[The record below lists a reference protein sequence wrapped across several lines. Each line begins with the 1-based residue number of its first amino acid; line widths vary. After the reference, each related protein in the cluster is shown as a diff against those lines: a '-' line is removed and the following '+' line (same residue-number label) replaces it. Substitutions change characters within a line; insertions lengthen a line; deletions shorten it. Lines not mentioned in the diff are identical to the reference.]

1 MIGQHMVSLDFRV
14 EMMEKVEALFE
25 RYGGK
30 PYHEFAG
37 VLQEW
42 GFVQRGGDPA
52 TVVMEHADLEL
63 YLEIIQDDAGN
74 VHGYALLPFEEIA
87 KKQEKFRW

>member
-1 MIGQHMVSLDFRV
+1 MIGPQMVDQDFRV
-14 EMMEKVEALFE
+14 EMMEKVEALFD

-30 PYHEFAG
+30 PFQEFAG

-63 YLEIIQDDAGN
+63 YLEIEQDDAGN

-87 KKQEKFRW
+87 RKQEKFRW